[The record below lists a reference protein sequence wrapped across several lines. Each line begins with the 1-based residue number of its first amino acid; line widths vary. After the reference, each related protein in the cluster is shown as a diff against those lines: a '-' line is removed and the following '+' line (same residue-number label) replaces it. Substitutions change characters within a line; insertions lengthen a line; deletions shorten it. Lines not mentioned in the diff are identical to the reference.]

1 MKLIV
6 HPEGCKGLIDSA
18 AGRFPCALGRGGV
31 TRTKKEG
38 DGATPVGVWPL
49 RRLLVRPDRIAV
61 NDLVTDL
68 PSSPIDRLDGWCDAP
83 AHAAYNRPV
92 RLPFDAGH
100 EVMWRDDHLYGLVVI
115 LGHNDAPPVPGCGSA
130 IFMHLARPDYGPTE
144 GCVAL
149 AREDLLA
156 VLATVRENDEVEILP
171 EG

>member
-6 HPEGCKGLIDSA
+6 HPEGCKGLIDSG
-18 AGRFPCALGRGGV
+18 AGGFACALGRGGV
-31 TRTKKEG
+31 TTVKKEG
-38 DGATPVGVWPL
+38 DGATPVGVWAL
-49 RRLLVRPDRIAV
+49 RRLLVRTDRMALENI
-61 NDLVTDL
+61 VTGL
-68 PSSPIDRLDGWCDAP
+68 PVSPIDRQDGWCDDP

-92 RLPFDAGH
+92 RLPFAAGH
-100 EVMWRDDHLYGLVVI
+100 EVMWREDHLYDLVVI
-115 LGHNDAPPVPGCGSA
+115 LGHNDTPPVPGCGSA

-156 VLATVRENDEVEILP
+156 VLATVGEGDSIEIMP